1 MNLRRTLST
10 AAGALALGA
19 LALAPENT
27 TQAQAEFVM
36 NFGTPA
42 PKGTPWSDQLEGIK
56 KRVET
61 ATGQKLKIK
70 LFLGSSLGGE
80 VEMMDDLVKGQRI
93 QGGGF
98 STAAIAKSLDLPI
111 LELPE
116 LPFLFRNEK
125 EADAVL
131 DDVLYAPVTKALDAK
146 GVTMY
151 AWAENGWRSFATK
164 GGPATTPAELQKYK
178 MRAQESAV
186 HLDMYKA
193 LGVQAVQ
200 KPLSEVVPALNT
212 NIVAGFDNTP
222 LFSLAAGWMG
232 PVSHYTLSRH
242 IYQPA
247 AVVYNKAFVNSLPAD
262 MKGLLLTDPTGE
274 AKRGREKVRALEGQ
288 LLAQMT
294 ESGKTVVQLSE
305 EQRAEFR
312 KMCRQTVHTQFLGS
326 HPELSPVYE
335 QVKAKLQTFR

>member
-1 MNLRRTLST
+1 MTWHRTLAT
-10 AAGALALGA
+10 TLGLGA
-19 LALAPENT
+19 ATLLALAPDQT
-27 TQAQAEFVM
+27 SQAEAEFVM

-42 PKGTPWSDQLEGIK
+42 PKGTPWSDQLEAIK
-56 KRVET
+56 KRVESGT
-61 ATGQKLKIK
+61 NGRMKIK

-80 VEMMDDLVKGQRI
+80 VEMMEDLVAGQRI

-98 STAAIAKSLDLPI
+98 STAAIGKALDLPI

-116 LPFLFRNEK
+116 LPFLFRDMA

-131 DDVLYAPVTKALDAK
+131 DDVLYEPVSAALASK

-164 GGPATTPAELQKYK
+164 GGPARSPAELAQYK
-178 MRAQESAV
+178 MRSQESAV

-200 KPLSEVVPALNT
+200 KPLSEVVPSLNT
-212 NIVAGFDNTP
+212 GIVAGFDNTP

-247 AVVYNKAFVNSLPAD
+247 AVVYNKKFVDALPAD
-262 MKGLLLTDPTGE
+262 VRGKLMENPKAEAAKGRT
-274 AKRGREKVRALEGQ
+274 AVRALEQG
-288 LLAQMT
+288 LLEQIKSM
-294 ESGKTVVQLSE
+294 GKEVVELSDYE
-305 EQRAEFR
+305 RTAFR
-312 KMCRQTVHTQFLGS
+312 KACRKQVHTQFLGS
-326 HPELSPVYE
+326 HPELQGTYG
-335 QVKAKLQTFR
+335 QVKTKLQSMR